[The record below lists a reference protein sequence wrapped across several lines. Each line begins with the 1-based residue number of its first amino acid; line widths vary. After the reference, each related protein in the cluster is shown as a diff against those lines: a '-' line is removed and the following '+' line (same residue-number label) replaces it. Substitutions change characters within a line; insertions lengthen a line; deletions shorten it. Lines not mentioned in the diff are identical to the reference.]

1 MISRN
6 HGRHYGR
13 PHMEG
18 DEGLARLVELAS
30 RPAPRGRGGARRRRD
45 QPQPI
50 ADDVTHDSDENAAVA
65 PADGDNIG
73 ALIAMGAM
81 RPPRQYEQRSWQLV
95 EMARSKKK
103 AKKDAATIAKKTQE
117 NAELVETC
125 SEVAA
130 SFPMVKNYL
139 ISRTPP
145 DRLRSQRN
153 QPPHISD

>member
-18 DEGLARLVELAS
+18 DEDLARLVELAS

-65 PADGDNIG
+65 PADADGDNIG
-73 ALIAMGAM
+73 VLIAMGAM

-103 AKKDAATIAKKTQE
+103 AKKDAATIAKKPRRMQ
-117 NAELVETC
+117 
-125 SEVAA
+125 S
-130 SFPMVKNYL
+130 
-139 ISRTPP
+139 
-145 DRLRSQRN
+145 
-153 QPPHISD
+153 